1 MGEGEIFKLLCKL
14 SWASRKTAESDLNM
28 ERSDIEKG
36 AWTRIMVSNPAASQ
50 RGRWIAGLGVPER
63 DGRNRYGQEK
73 PNLKGVGGEV

>member
-36 AWTRIMVSNPAASQ
+36 AWT
-50 RGRWIAGLGVPER
+50 
-63 DGRNRYGQEK
+63 
-73 PNLKGVGGEV
+73 